1 MTRRTLILL
10 FATVTCAF
18 ALAALALAAGLSHI
32 EPDQEHAG

>member
-18 ALAALALAAGLSHI
+18 ALAALALAAGYL